1 MWSVETWIELG
12 YILAVTTACVL
23 LGVREGRNL
32 RKRRQLRKYV
42 YLHNVWERDALMVR
56 QMHGDNVLKLWNAVN
71 REDRP
76 MVITVV
82 RSPKG
87 EGAMATTSS
96 KPTWTH
102 DYTKGSG
109 LETLECLAHCLA
121 QIELNGNLNVI
132 STMEVLLQREH
143 ERIQQ
148 ERAIKTL
155 TDTTN

>member
-1 MWSVETWIELG
+1 MWSIETWIRLTMITVALVQLG
-12 YILAVTTACVL
+12 YLTVI
-23 LGVREGRNL
+23 GVRKL
-32 RKRRQLRKYV
+32 RKQYLLRKYI
-42 YLHNVWERDALMVR
+42 YAHNVWERDALMVR
-56 QMHGDNVLKLWNAVN
+56 QMHGDNVLKPWNAVN

-102 DYTKGSG
+102 DYAKGSG

-121 QIELNGNLNVI
+121 QIEANGNLNVI